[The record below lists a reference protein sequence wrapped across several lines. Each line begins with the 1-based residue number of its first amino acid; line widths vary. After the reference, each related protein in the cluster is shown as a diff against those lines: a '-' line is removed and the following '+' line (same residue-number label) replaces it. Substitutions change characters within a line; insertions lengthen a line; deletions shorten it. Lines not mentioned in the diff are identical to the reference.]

1 MAKSKG
7 TDTDLPAT
15 TRQTRAEYAGSRV
28 DGFIIV
34 GIVIAGRTV
43 GGFAD
48 GVVGIGNLVHR
59 DKRRPLLRRHGSLI
73 PARTK

>member
-1 MAKSKG
+1 MANSKG

-15 TRQTRAEYAGSRV
+15 ARQTRAEYTGSRV
-28 DGFIIV
+28 DGFIV
-34 GIVIAGRTV
+34 GIVTAGRTV